1 MIGDPLWFDPE
12 STMADFEARRTSV
25 ANTPGRR
32 LSGGRVDRQRRAGS
46 VESGPPPFGTRRG
59 DRVVY
64 SVELPRELVARLDE
78 LIDPGVPGRSTFGEL
93 AVTAIRSFW
102 HASHVEVI
110 DITDG
115 LFEPPTDDLDNAVA
129 SRPVGELDRTR
140 FYITAADAE
149 AIELVRLQFGRCELE
164 TLHVMAFEAMVDP
177 DDRDGSRR
185 PLF

>member
-12 STMADFEARRTSV
+12 STMADFEARRASV
-25 ANTPGRR
+25 TNAPGRR
-32 LSGGRVDRQRRAGS
+32 ASGGRADRQRRAGS
-46 VESGPPPFGTRRG
+46 VEVGPPPFGTRRG

-64 SVELPRELVARLDE
+64 SVELPTELVERLDE
-78 LIDPGVPGRSTFGEL
+78 LIDAGVAGRATFGDL

-115 LFEPPTDDLDNAVA
+115 LFEPPTDELHASAA
-129 SRPVGELDRTR
+129 SRPVGDLVRTR
-140 FYITAADAE
+140 FYVSAADAE
-149 AIELVRLQFGRCELE
+149 AIELVRLQFGRCELQ
-164 TLHVMAFEAMVDP
+164 TLHVVAFEAMVDP
-177 DDRDGSRR
+177 DDRGGSRR